1 MLYFNLESSLL
12 FATQYAPIF
21 VPPWQRVDGFSDD
34 LLLVDVPD
42 YHLVV
47 HQELVVAG
55 EGGRDPGMPL
65 PHVLLD
71 SRESVPDEQPL
82 RRQLIS

>member
-1 MLYFNLESSLL
+1 MDS
-12 FATQYAPIF
+12 
-21 VPPWQRVDGFSDD
+21 FSDN

-65 PHVLLD
+65 THILLD
-71 SRESVPDEQPL
+71 PRESVPGK
-82 RRQLIS
+82 

>member
-1 MLYFNLESSLL
+1 MRNLVLL
-12 FATQYAPIF
+12 QNFLSQVPIF
-21 VPPWQRVDGFSDD
+21 VPPWQRVDGFSDN

-42 YHLVV
+42 DHLVI

-55 EGGRDPGMPL
+55 QGGCDPWMPL
-65 PHVLLD
+65 PHIILD
-71 SRESVPDEQPL
+71 PGQSVPGEQPV

>member
-1 MLYFNLESSLL
+1 MDS
-12 FATQYAPIF
+12 
-21 VPPWQRVDGFSDD
+21 FSDD

-65 PHVLLD
+65 PHILLD
-71 SRESVPDEQPL
+71 PGESVPGE
-82 RRQLIS
+82 

>member
-1 MLYFNLESSLL
+1 MRNFVLYYRLDSTLL
-12 FATQYAPIF
+12 YSPIF
-21 VPPWQRVDGFSDD
+21 VPPWQSVDGFSDD

-65 PHVLLD
+65 PHILLD
-71 SRESVPDEQPL
+71 PRESVPGK
-82 RRQLIS
+82 